1 MRSQC
6 LFEKYFMRSLA
17 ENVTTASAGV
27 GAIASTSD
35 SGDFYAPGDA
45 RIPYSMFGGK
55 FMARPGLE
63 PKKKKKKKSK
73 GRSPKKRK

>member
-6 LFEKYFMRSLA
+6 LFEKYFIRSLA

-27 GAIASTSD
+27 GAIASTPD

-63 PKKKKKKKSK
+63 PKKKKNKRKSRSRKKKK
-73 GRSPKKRK
+73 